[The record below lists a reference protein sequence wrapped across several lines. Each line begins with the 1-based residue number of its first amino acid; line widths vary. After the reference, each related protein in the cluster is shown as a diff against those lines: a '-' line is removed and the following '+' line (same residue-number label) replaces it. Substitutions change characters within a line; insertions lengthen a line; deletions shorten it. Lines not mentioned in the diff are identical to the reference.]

1 MNITET
7 FVCPHCSGQN
17 IALIAAVPLMSD
29 VRVDTLSCN
38 TCCTTWNL
46 YSKIAETNIQIV
58 SVPQE
63 EAAQTTEEQH
73 D

>member
-38 TCCTTWNL
+38 TCGTTWNL

-63 EAAQTTEEQH
+63 EAAQPTEEQH